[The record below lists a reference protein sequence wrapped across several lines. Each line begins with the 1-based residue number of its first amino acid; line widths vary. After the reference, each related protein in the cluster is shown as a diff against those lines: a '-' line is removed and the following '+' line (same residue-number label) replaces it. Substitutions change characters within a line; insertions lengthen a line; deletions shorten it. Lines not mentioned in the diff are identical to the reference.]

1 MALAAEI
8 EALASRTLS
17 ALDASH
23 DYYTYTKRVWRL
35 LQQIVKEGR
44 KFSFR
49 NLTTGTR
56 VDEQV
61 LLGRAQ
67 LYLTDYLMSS
77 TFQHFVSL
85 FEDFFFGLLRQW
97 LAAFPGSLSKKQVE
111 IGAVLKAP
119 DKAAIILTV
128 VDKELNDLKYERVAD
143 WFAHFERLANLGCP
157 ATEEIEKLAE
167 IKASRDI
174 LVHNNGVVNA
184 IYIGKAG
191 KCARYHNGEKLEIPE
206 QYHRESWETIKKV
219 VHDLSAA
226 AVAKAQHILPS

>member
-1 MALAAEI
+1 MPLADEIQALAN
-8 EALASRTLS
+8 RTLS

-44 KFSFR
+44 TFTFR

-67 LYLTDYLMSS
+67 LYITDYLISS

-85 FEDFFFGLLRQW
+85 FEDFVFGLLRSW
-97 LAAFPGSLSKKQVE
+97 LAAYPGSLSRKQVE
-111 IGAVLKAP
+111 VSAVLKAP
-119 DKAAIILTV
+119 DKAAIVLAV
-128 VDKELNDLKYERVAD
+128 VDRELNELKYECVAD
-143 WFAHFERLANLGCP
+143 WFAHLERLANLGCP

-174 LVHNNGVVNA
+174 LVHNNGVANA
-184 IYIGKAG
+184 IYVGKAG
-191 KCARYHNGEKLEIPE
+191 RRARYQDGVNLEISE
-206 QYHRESWETIKKV
+206 Q
-219 VHDLSAA
+219 
-226 AVAKAQHILPS
+226 